1 VKSRSSVCMQGDL
14 DRGASVP
21 IPMEEPVTVPPPVRI
36 GELGTS
42 ERSGRVQDWRQLFQ
56 SEKTLGSLQY
66 FEPRRQDGKIIVQP
80 PKEAIEE
87 GISKWS
93 SSLIGQFLDKPLP
106 FYVVKRTIERIWA
119 SYGSVE
125 VFLLDNGLFLF
136 RFANESIREAVP
148 EEKLW
153 HIANKPLILRRW
165 APGMQLLKLSLAS
178 VPIWIK
184 LHNLPMEFWNST
196 CLSHV
201 ASGIG
206 KPICADSVTMEQCR
220 LGFARVLVEVDVNAD
235 FPKEIELLGLNGEVN
250 KVGIEYP
257 WLPIKCKKCHNF
269 GHATHTCTKIEKA
282 VWVPKKEPARAQP
295 APQVDKVAS
304 PRTVKGDTWN
314 VVSRDKK
321 TPKTRAHIVDNSKHW
336 TNSFQFLARVDGRTF
351 DNTEIR
357 KSNDALKQLLDAEM
371 EPGPLVDKGK
381 GKLEEDEEMLM
392 RGFSPHS

>member
-1 VKSRSSVCMQGDL
+1 MEKRRGAKRAAKPCALEVPDASVEVGLDALPEILANVEEEEAFEGRENLSQEEYASPPIHGTDAVKSRSSVCMQGDL
-14 DRGASVP
+14 DMGASVP
-21 IPMEEPVTVPPPVRI
+21 ILMEEPVTVPPPVRI

-66 FEPRRQDGKIIVQP
+66 FEPKRQDGKIIVQP

-136 RFANESIREAVP
+136 RFANESIREAVL

-235 FPKEIELLGLNGEVN
+235 FPKEIELLGLNGEMN
-250 KVGIEYP
+250 KVGIE
-257 WLPIKCKKCHNF
+257 
-269 GHATHTCTKIEKA
+269 
-282 VWVPKKEPARAQP
+282 
-295 APQVDKVAS
+295 
-304 PRTVKGDTWN
+304 
-314 VVSRDKK
+314 
-321 TPKTRAHIVDNSKHW
+321 
-336 TNSFQFLARVDGRTF
+336 
-351 DNTEIR
+351 
-357 KSNDALKQLLDAEM
+357 
-371 EPGPLVDKGK
+371 
-381 GKLEEDEEMLM
+381 
-392 RGFSPHS
+392 